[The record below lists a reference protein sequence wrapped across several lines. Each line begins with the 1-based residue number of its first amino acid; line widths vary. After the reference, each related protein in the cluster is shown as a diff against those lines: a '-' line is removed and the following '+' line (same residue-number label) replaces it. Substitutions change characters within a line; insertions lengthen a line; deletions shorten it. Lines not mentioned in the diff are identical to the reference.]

1 VELSDFMGESVMACC
16 RSGSREV
23 RNIGSMEAVDGC
35 GVVQHVS
42 VDLKAA
48 NRSTV

>member
-1 VELSDFMGESVMACC
+1 MEFSGFMGESVMACC

-23 RNIGSMEAVDGC
+23 RNIGSMEVVDGC

-42 VDLKAA
+42 VDIKAV
-48 NRSTV
+48 NRSTL